1 MGVELFDGLPDGGL
15 SGGHITQS
23 NSSTRALGYVK
34 SAVAH
39 APKSQVKPHLLLSNP
54 DRSMGKD
61 V

>member
-1 MGVELFDGLPDGGL
+1 MGDQLFDGLPDGRL

-39 APKSQVKPHLLLSNP
+39 ATKSQVKSHLLVSNP
-54 DRSMGKD
+54 DQPMGKD